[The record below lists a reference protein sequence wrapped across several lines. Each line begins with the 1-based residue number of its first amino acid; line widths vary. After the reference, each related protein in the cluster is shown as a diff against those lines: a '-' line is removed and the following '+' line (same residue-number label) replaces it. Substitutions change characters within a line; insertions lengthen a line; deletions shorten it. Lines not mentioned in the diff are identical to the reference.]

1 MTQMYDYGFF
11 IDNNHINT
19 FTNFL
24 TQLYDDNLE
33 GSSWSYIP
41 SNEVA
46 YLYAISAILKE
57 NINDSINNF
66 QDVIN
71 IMDYQSDYFSREDDF
86 IHKLAVNCLMK
97 QINIDIREGL
107 PEEYSVVIKTMID
120 LLTNEYDLVMDKKF
134 EMMSYVRYQLEKTRE
149 SFTRINYEYDLER

>member
-1 MTQMYDYGFF
+1 MTKMYDYGFF
-11 IDNNHINT
+11 INNNHLNT

-24 TQLYDDNLE
+24 TQLYDDNLD

-86 IHKLAVNCLMK
+86 IHKLAINCLMK
-97 QINIDIREGL
+97 QININIRDGL
-107 PEEYSVVIKTMID
+107 PEEYSVVIKTMFD

-134 EMMSYVRYQLEKTRE
+134 EMMSYVRYQLERTRE
-149 SFTRINYEYDLER
+149 SFTSIDYEYDLER

>member
-1 MTQMYDYGFF
+1 MTKMYDYGFF
-11 IDNNHINT
+11 INNSHLNT

-24 TQLYDDNLE
+24 TQLYDDNLD

-57 NINDSINNF
+57 TINDPINTF

-71 IMDYQSDYFSREDDF
+71 IMDYKSNHFSREDHF
-86 IHKLAVNCLMK
+86 IHKLALNCLMM

-149 SFTRINYEYDLER
+149 SLTRINYEYDLER